1 MLKQAR
7 ESIDVVYM
15 SVSQMNITTKLASR
29 INISKFST
37 CNQQPIIPRH
47 REGYPLIEQSNATFS
62 LTRVQ
67 V

>member
-1 MLKQAR
+1 MLKKIK
-7 ESIDVVYM
+7 ESIDVVNM
-15 SVSQMNITTKLASR
+15 LLLQMNITIKHVSQ